1 MVVANRVAWIRQ
13 SIVNGV
19 HVCLHIG
26 AAQDPGKCKVRAT
39 IDPHKGRLCIT
50 TRTMLLATLDSL
62 NLTSDQLTVMDRGHR
77 HSSGISEACFW
88 SQQTGIGSRNDD
100 DVDVDDEDDD
110 VDEGPKRKLQPGGK
124 DPWLDGCDPWS
135 SARSSAR
142 PLGQP
147 SPRSSNMSKRPRNH
161 TADMVFDICDSDG
174 DDSADSEAAP
184 LDLEGDFKF
193 LPDVQQ
199 QLERNASSDGNTKSV
214 DAISYG
220 GSIADSAPAVDSETD
235 GCAVSVSLSAD
246 DGRKILRAIQSM
258 TERIENNLIDSAAAA
273 VSLSTVRLDEGLA
286 RMMREMTHMNQ
297 ICLEA
302 AHVRPSCTNG

>member
-1 MVVANRVAWIRQ
+1 M
-13 SIVNGV
+13 
-19 HVCLHIG
+19 
-26 AAQDPGKCKVRAT
+26 
-39 IDPHKGRLCIT
+39 
-50 TRTMLLATLDSL
+50 
-62 NLTSDQLTVMDRGHR
+62 DQKD
-77 HSSGISEACFW
+77 E
-88 SQQTGIGSRNDD
+88 DD
-100 DVDVDDEDDD
+100 DDEDDD
-110 VDEGPKRKLQPGGK
+110 DDDDEGLKRKLQPGGK

-147 SPRSSNMSKRPRNH
+147 FPRSSNMSKRPRNH
-161 TADMVFDICDSDG
+161 AADMVFRLQVLDEKIDRVLAGMALAIGPGFSYLLQGSCPDPPSQQQPDAVLSSLTTTARCLVFDICDSDG

-199 QLERNASSDGNTKSV
+199 QLERNASSNGNTKSV
-214 DAISYG
+214 DAFSYG
-220 GSIADSAPAVDSETD
+220 GSIADNAPAVDSETD

-258 TERIENNLIDSAAAA
+258 TERIGKNLADSAAAA
-273 VSLSTVRLDEGLA
+273 VSLSTGHLDEELA
-286 RMMREMTHMNQ
+286 RMRETTRMNQ

-302 AHVRPSCTNG
+302 AHVRPSCANG